1 MHAPMPSTSRVALS
15 QDGIIEGYASLFG
28 EIDQARDMMMPGA
41 FAHTL
46 RQRGLRKIPMLFQ
59 HDPSEPVGPEDALG
73 EGLKRGDYSSRVPG
87 NHPTV
92 VSTGEP
98 EPIYAYIKDGKEVK
112 PGTAGAERVLVD
124 YKPGTRVV
132 DQTAGLADVGDASG
146 LKGGVETAAA

>member
-1 MHAPMPSTSRVALS
+1 MSDETKTEEPDETVANDELEHTDGGPTTRDASDVGVPMT
-15 QDGIIEGYASLFG
+15 
-28 EIDQARDMMMPGA
+28 PG
-41 FAHTL
+41 
-46 RQRGLRKIPMLFQ
+46 
-59 HDPSEPVGPEDALG
+59 DPSEPVGPEDALG

-87 NHPTV
+87 NHTTV